1 MDCRYVVYYNGD
13 EPYFQ
18 TNGFYVKDIVT
29 GNIYP
34 DNLLPEELFKL
45 PEKELYKQV
54 VVCWNSHFPTQ
65 EELDS
70 QAWPAISWYDDGI
83 FTTRWILV
91 LTMRYVTDK
100 AKHKADEDARRR
112 REWEAIQNA
121 M

>member
-1 MDCRYVVYYNGD
+1 MDCRYVVYYNG
-13 EPYFQ
+13 ERPYFK
-18 TNGFYVKDIVT
+18 TDGFVIKDIIA
-29 GNIYP
+29 GLEYP
-34 DNLLPEELFKL
+34 NGVLPAELYKL
-45 PEKELYKQV
+45 TEKELYQQI

-83 FTTRWILV
+83 FTTHWILV